1 MTLWQG
7 VLFITVHFPPEGLN
21 SPALPVINA
30 VNWFFGLVNTR
41 NASQNFGALCCT
53 WRMLGSRRRDPG
65 LCPSLR
71 VACLPCGCLP
81 STHAFLL
88 LAGYHQ
94 ILLPHPHLRND
105 SQKIWAFTG
114 RWLCFPLSLSCCLR
128 ASLTNMWEN
137 SGDAKASIPRQNHV
151 NGAEERAQSCS
162 HIRILPSQNIH

>member
-1 MTLWQG
+1 MRARTSCLFHVRSILCHRTLWQG
-7 VLFITVHFPPEGLN
+7 VLFIIVHFPPEGLN

-53 WRMLGSRRRDPG
+53 WRMLGSRHRNPG
-65 LCPSLR
+65 LCRSLR

-94 ILLPHPHLRND
+94 LLLPHPHLRND
-105 SQKIWAFTG
+105 SQKI
-114 RWLCFPLSLSCCLR
+114 LSIQRKVTL
-128 ASLTNMWEN
+128 
-137 SGDAKASIPRQNHV
+137 
-151 NGAEERAQSCS
+151 
-162 HIRILPSQNIH
+162 LPSVTKLLSEGEPDKYVKTLETPKPQFQDKTM